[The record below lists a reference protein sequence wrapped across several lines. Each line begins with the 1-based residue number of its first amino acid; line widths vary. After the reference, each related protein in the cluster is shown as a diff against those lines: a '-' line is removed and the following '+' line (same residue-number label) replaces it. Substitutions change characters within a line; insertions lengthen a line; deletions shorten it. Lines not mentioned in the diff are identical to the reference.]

1 MLRTS
6 TRMKMPLGFWEGLR
20 QLGVAPHDVI
30 RKAQLPIALMTEPT
44 VSLAQY
50 YGIWQAFADL
60 IDNMAEGIIKLATSF
75 DSNHFPP
82 TVLTAY
88 HARDYRDALKRML
101 IQR

>member
-1 MLRTS
+1 MMLRTS

-50 YGIWQAFADL
+50 YGIW
-60 IDNMAEGIIKLATSF
+60 
-75 DSNHFPP
+75 
-82 TVLTAY
+82 
-88 HARDYRDALKRML
+88 
-101 IQR
+101 

>member
-1 MLRTS
+1 MLVTWRDEKDTIYTDTLMLRTS

-50 YGIWQAFADL
+50 YGIW
-60 IDNMAEGIIKLATSF
+60 
-75 DSNHFPP
+75 
-82 TVLTAY
+82 
-88 HARDYRDALKRML
+88 
-101 IQR
+101 